1 MAVEWSED
9 LATGVEVIDNQHKEI
24 FRRIDGL
31 LEACMAGKGREA
43 VAGVLAFLENYVI
56 EHFAA
61 EEKIQRD
68 NLYPEYANHRAM
80 HAAFIEDVEKL
91 KQQFEQEGPSLAMV
105 MVTNRKVVDWL
116 VHHIKKSDKALG
128 NYLKSKGYKGNI

>member
-1 MAVEWSED
+1 MAVSWTED
-9 LATGVEVIDNQHKEI
+9 LATGIEVIDDQHKEI
-24 FRRIDGL
+24 FKRIDGL
-31 LEACMAGKGREA
+31 LEACKAGKGREA
-43 VAGVLAFLENYVI
+43 VAGVLVFLENYVV

-80 HAAFIEDVEKL
+80 HAAFIDDVAAL
-91 KQQFEQEGPSLAMV
+91 KQQFEDEGPSLAMV

-116 VHHIKKSDKALG
+116 VHHIKKHDRALG
-128 NYLKSKGYKGNI
+128 GYLKTKGFKGSV

>member
-1 MAVEWSED
+1 MAVAWTEE
-9 LATGVEVIDNQHKEI
+9 LATGIEVIDNQHKEL

-31 LEACMAGKGREA
+31 LEACKAGKGREA
-43 VAGVLAFLENYVI
+43 VAGVLTFLENYVV

-68 NLYPEYANHRAM
+68 NLYPEYSNHKAM
-80 HAAFIEDVEKL
+80 HAAFIDDVAKL
-91 KQQFEQEGPSLAMV
+91 KQQFEDEGPSLAMV

-128 NYLKSKGYKGNI
+128 NYLKSKGFKGGI